1 MERFFPFVVASATS
15 NGKIFFPFVKEK
27 EYKVIVYAITPKKH
41 ETAWLRY
48 QLELVGSGVSVI
60 SRKLGVS
67 HQAVSNV
74 INGRCHSARIEE
86 EIAKTIGYPS
96 WNEMFRTLR
105 SSS

>member
-1 MERFFPFVVASATS
+1 MGR
-15 NGKIFFPFVKEK
+15 FFPFVKEN
-27 EYKVIVYAITPKKH
+27 EYKVIVYAITQKKH

-96 WNEMFRTLR
+96 WNEMSAHFGHHHNRLVR
-105 SSS
+105 